1 MIPNIYL
8 SLDETLC
15 PTRVGVAIPQYNKSK
30 PSKYGLSFRKNIGK
44 LRAPIHLYFI
54 LENQQENQVNTI

>member
-54 LENQQENQVNTI
+54 LEN